1 MHHLDEIDAKV
12 LESLQ
17 AQGRISWAELGEVLG
32 LSPPAAAERVR
43 KLEARGL
50 IRGYTAL
57 LDSFSLGFTLT
68 AFVAISLERPEHRQ
82 QFLKLIEKLSEVQE
96 CHHAAGDY
104 DYLLKVRCRDVRDL
118 EQFITE
124 RLKGLKGIVQ
134 TRTTIILST
143 YKETTALPI
152 DLSGA

>member
-1 MHHLDEIDAKV
+1 MHHLDDIDAKV
-12 LESLQ
+12 LETLQ
-17 AQGRISWAELGEVLG
+17 SQGRISWAELGEILG

-57 LDSFSLGFTLT
+57 LDGFALGYTIT
-68 AFVAISLERPEHRQ
+68 AFISVTLERPEHRQ
-82 QFLKLIEKLSEVQE
+82 PFLKLIERLAEVQE

-118 EQFITE
+118 EQFVSE

-134 TRTTIILST
+134 TRTTIVLST
-143 YKETTALPI
+143 YKETTTLPIALPEK
-152 DLSGA
+152 

>member
-1 MHHLDEIDAKV
+1 MHHFDEIDAKV
-12 LESLQ
+12 LASLQ

-57 LDSFSLGFTLT
+57 LDSFSLGFTIT
-68 AFVAISLERPEHRQ
+68 AFVSVSLERPEHRQ
-82 QFLKLIEKLSEVQE
+82 PFLKLIEKLAEVQE

-118 EQFITE
+118 EQFVSE

-143 YKETTALPI
+143 YKETTSLPI
-152 DLSGA
+152 DLSAK